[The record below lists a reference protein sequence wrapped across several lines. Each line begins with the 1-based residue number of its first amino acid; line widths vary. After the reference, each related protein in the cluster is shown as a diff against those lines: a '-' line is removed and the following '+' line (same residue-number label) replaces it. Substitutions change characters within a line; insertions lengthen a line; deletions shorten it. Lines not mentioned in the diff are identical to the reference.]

1 MTTPHNLKYRR
12 ILLKLS
18 GEAFAPPGEKGV
30 DVGIVKSICDE
41 IIAVHN
47 LGVEVGVVIGGGNIF
62 RGFTASQD
70 GMNRV
75 TGDHMGMLATIIN
88 ALAIQ
93 ESLES
98 RKIPTRVMTAIGLDR
113 IAEPYIQR
121 RAISHLQ
128 KKHVVV
134 FAGGTGNPFF
144 TTDTAASLRAMEI
157 HADIIIKGTKVDGV
171 YTADPVTNPDATK
184 ITNISHW
191 DVLKQKLNVM
201 DATAITLANEQDMP
215 IVVFNIFSRGDLER
229 IVRGEDVGSLV
240 RNEKE

>member
-1 MTTPHNLKYRR
+1 MTSSLKFKR

-30 DVGIVKSICDE
+30 DVNIVKSICDE
-41 IIAVHN
+41 IITVHN
-47 LGVEVGVVIGGGNIF
+47 MGVEVGVVIGGGNIF
-62 RGFTASQD
+62 RGFDASQD

-98 RKIPTRVMTAIGLDR
+98 RNIPTRVMTAIGVER

-144 TTDTAASLRAMEI
+144 TTDTAASLRANEI

-171 YTADPVTNPDATK
+171 YTSDPVINPDAVK
-184 ITNISHW
+184 INNITHW
-191 DVLKQKLNVM
+191 EVLKKKLNVM
-201 DATAITLANEQDMP
+201 DATAITLANEQKMP
-215 IVVFNIFSRGDLER
+215 IVVFNLFNKGDLER
-229 IVRGEDVGSLV
+229 IVRGEAVGSFV
-240 RNEKE
+240 RSET